1 MVTFEEKS
9 KKAIPAEVCMISG
22 CADSQ
27 TSADVSNV
35 GKFRLPDPAGRA
47 GGACTSA
54 LLKVL
59 YADHHASGMDLSW
72 VDVLRKMRVNLGDM
86 GFDQIPQL
94 TSSRMIDVKEDMQ
107 ICPST
112 HTGTRRAVLIGINYE
127 GQQGQLSGCHNDVK
141 NIQEFLR
148 NVHGFEDHNMTV
160 LMDDRQ
166 HRSPTRDNIISAYKE
181 VVFQSQPGDIVFCH
195 YSGKKQCK

>member
-1 MVTFEEKS
+1 
-9 KKAIPAEVCMISG
+9 
-22 CADSQ
+22 
-27 TSADVSNV
+27 VSNV

-195 YSGKKQCK
+195 YSGKKQCKQSFYHHFLIICHCVC